1 MHQLLRGKW
10 VESHAGIACGDPAVA
25 NAAIQCRT
33 VRGSKAALL
42 RGELGLGQDRANLVC
57 VRCVLS
63 QPYAQMCDTRRG
75 QVGIGEKRH
84 NAPDEQ
90 FAGERYD
97 RDAAGPAAL

>member
-1 MHQLLRGKW
+1 MPISGEGETAEHRVHQPLRGKW

-63 QPYAQMCDTRRG
+63 QPYAQMCDTRCG

-84 NAPDEQ
+84 NAPL
-90 FAGERYD
+90 FG
-97 RDAAGPAAL
+97 